1 MRGPDIGA
9 RRAMAGRLACGGMTK
24 FGVFAVAVFA
34 ALVALIVASSVPW
47 PTVEHP
53 PPPRDAVV
61 VVVDAGHGGHDP
73 GAVVQ
78 GVLEK
83 DIALD
88 ITLRVFAL
96 AELHPRLHIV
106 LTRSTDRYVELED
119 RVKLAEEVGAALYL
133 SIHANANRSTSIC
146 GVETWVHTDVSRG
159 DPSWGLAAVMQR
171 AVVRATGAADRGVLQ
186 QPLYLRHTHLPA
198 ALVEVGYMTCPQ
210 ELSLLQER
218 AYQERI
224 AQGVF
229 QGILDF
235 VGL

>member
-1 MRGPDIGA
+1 MCAPDIRARGPAD
-9 RRAMAGRLACGGMTK
+9 RRLACGGMTK
-24 FGVFAVAVFA
+24 LGVLAAALFA

-47 PTVEHP
+47 PTAERP
-53 PPPRDAVV
+53 LPSDAVV

-88 ITLRVFAL
+88 ITLLVFAL
-96 AELHPRLHIV
+96 GEAHPRLHIV
-106 LTRSTDRYVELED
+106 LTRSSDTYVELTD

-133 SIHANANRSTSIC
+133 SIHANANHSTSIC
-146 GVETWVHTDVSRG
+146 GVETWVHTDVRRG
-159 DPSWGLAAVMQR
+159 DPSWRLAEVMQR
-171 AVVRATGAADRGVLQ
+171 AVVRATGAANRGVLR

-210 ELSLLQER
+210 ELPLLLDA

-224 AQGVF
+224 AQGIF